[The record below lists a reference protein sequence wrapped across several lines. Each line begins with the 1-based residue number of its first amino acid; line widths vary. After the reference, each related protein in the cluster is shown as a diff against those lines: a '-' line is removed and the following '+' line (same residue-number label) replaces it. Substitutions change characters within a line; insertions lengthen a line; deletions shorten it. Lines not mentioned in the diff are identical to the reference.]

1 MKLEKNAKMYGTL
14 FSSVFM
20 LSACTF
26 GGGYVIV
33 PLMRKK
39 FVEDLHWIEEGE
51 MMDLVAIAQSSPGAI
66 AVNASISIG
75 YRCAGIPGAIVA
87 VIGTVLPPLVILT
100 VISYCY
106 EAFIQIRWIQVM
118 LFGRWAGRSGA
129 SRRRCMCSSCWQ
141 PLYAMF
147 CLMSICLSS

>member
-51 MMDLVAIAQSSPGAI
+51 MMDLVAIAQSSPAGKTVAH
-66 AVNASISIG
+66 ANAG
-75 YRCAGIPGAIVA
+75 F
-87 VIGTVLPPLVILT
+87 VL
-100 VISYCY
+100 S
-106 EAFIQIRWIQVM
+106 
-118 LFGRWAGRSGA
+118 A
-129 SRRRCMCSSCWQ
+129 SLCSVWW
-141 PLYAMF
+141 L
-147 CLMSICLSS
+147 L

>member
-1 MKLEKNAKMYGTL
+1 MKMEKNAKMYGKL

-51 MMDLVAIAQSSPGAI
+51 MMDLVAIAQSSPEQSLSMPQSVSAI
-66 AVNASISIG
+66 AVQ
-75 YRCAGIPGAIVA
+75 
-87 VIGTVLPPLVILT
+87 
-100 VISYCY
+100 
-106 EAFIQIRWIQVM
+106 AFWGQSLR
-118 LFGRWAGRSGA
+118 
-129 SRRRCMCSSCWQ
+129 
-141 PLYAMF
+141 
-147 CLMSICLSS
+147 

>member
-66 AVNASISIG
+66 AVNASISQNIVL
-75 YRCAGIPGAIVA
+75 AIA
-87 VIGTVLPPLVILT
+87 VPV
-100 VISYCY
+100 
-106 EAFIQIRWIQVM
+106 
-118 LFGRWAGRSGA
+118 
-129 SRRRCMCSSCWQ
+129 SRGQSLQS
-141 PLYAMF
+141 
-147 CLMSICLSS
+147 

>member
-51 MMDLVAIAQSSPGAI
+51 MMDLVAIARSNRCQCLDQYWLSLCRYPGGNRCSHRNSTSSACDSDGD
-66 AVNASISIG
+66 
-75 YRCAGIPGAIVA
+75 
-87 VIGTVLPPLVILT
+87 IL
-100 VISYCY
+100 
-106 EAFIQIRWIQVM
+106 
-118 LFGRWAGRSGA
+118 L
-129 SRRRCMCSSCWQ
+129 
-141 PLYAMF
+141 L
-147 CLMSICLSS
+147 

>member
-106 EAFIQIRWIQVM
+106 EAFIQIRWIPGHAV
-118 LFGRWAGRSGA
+118 WNAGRCG
-129 SRRRCMCSSCWQ
+129 CDH
-141 PLYAMF
+141 L
-147 CLMSICLSS
+147 

>member
-51 MMDLVAIAQSSPGAI
+51 MMDLVAIAQSSPGA
-66 AVNASISIG
+66 V
-75 YRCAGIPGAIVA
+75 PV
-87 VIGTVLPPLVILT
+87 
-100 VISYCY
+100 
-106 EAFIQIRWIQVM
+106 
-118 LFGRWAGRSGA
+118 
-129 SRRRCMCSSCWQ
+129 SRGQSLQSSEQ
-141 PLYAMF
+141 YFLR
-147 CLMSICLSS
+147 L